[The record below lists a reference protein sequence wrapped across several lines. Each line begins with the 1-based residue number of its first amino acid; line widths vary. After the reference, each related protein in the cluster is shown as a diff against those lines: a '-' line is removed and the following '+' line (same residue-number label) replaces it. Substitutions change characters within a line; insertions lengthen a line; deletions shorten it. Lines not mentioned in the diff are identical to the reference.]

1 MAFRAGLFNIGGQ
14 GQLIAGAICA
24 GWVGFTWHLPVLL
37 HLLVAMIAGLVGGA
51 IWGGIAGWLKAQTG
65 AHEVISTIMLNYIA
79 LYLLFYLLSVPGF
92 QAEGS
97 NQAISIPIDATA
109 RFPRL
114 FGSGLSVNGSL
125 VVALLA
131 ALACWWLLT
140 RSTLGFRLRAVGAN
154 QFAARTAGMNVG
166 GSYVTVMLIA
176 GALSGLAGSAQALGG
191 NNVAITGDVDASIGF
206 DAITVA
212 LLGRASPG
220 GTVLAGILFGALRA
234 GAVRM
239 QAETGVPT
247 EIVQVIQSVI
257 VLFIAAPALIRA
269 IFRLRAVG
277 WRRRRRAGEGVER
290 MTAPTSPADEEL
302 VVVRHVVDVGVPLR
316 TRLIAGGAIILA
328 GLICIFAWGL
338 GANPGDADFG
348 LRTGSDAIE
357 LPDIAIP
364 AAPTAIALGLIIVA
378 LGAWHAVRGF
388 SRPQM
393 RWVITAVLLCFVV
406 AFLCWAS
413 TGSPGNPL
421 NVPGLLQNTILL
433 ATPLVLGALAG
444 ILCERTGVIN
454 VAIEGQFLA
463 GAFAGALGASV
474 SASLG
479 VGVLTA
485 MIAGGL
491 MGALLAVF
499 AIRYLVNQVVLG
511 VVLNAFALGIT
522 GFGFDAL
529 MASNPTTYNEPGFF
543 SPIAIP
549 LLSDIPVIGP
559 VFFNVNIIVYLT
571 YVLIIVIDV
580 ALFRT
585 RWGLR
590 TRAVGEHPKAADTVG
605 IKVLRTRYRNVIMGG
620 VVAGL
625 GGAFLTI
632 GTIGSFTKDISSG
645 KGFIALAAVIFGK
658 WSPRGAV
665 GAALLF
671 GFADALQSLLSVA
684 GTPVPIPSNFLLM
697 LPYLATLFAV
707 AGLVGKVSAP
717 AADGQ
722 PYTKS

>member
-1 MAFRAGLFNIGGQ
+1 MTTTEEKPSPVGRAIESVREGGTVVITVLAFVCAMIVGAVLIVIADEPTRAAMGYFFAYPWDAFAAGWEAVSSAYLALFQGSVLDFGSFTGESNVPILGPISDTLFNAAPLILGGLSVAVAFRAGLFNIGGQ

-92 QAEGS
+92 QAEAS

-269 IFRLRAVG
+269 IFRLRQ
-277 WRRRRRAGEGVER
+277 
-290 MTAPTSPADEEL
+290 S
-302 VVVRHVVDVGVPLR
+302 
-316 TRLIAGGAIILA
+316 GG
-328 GLICIFAWGL
+328 G
-338 GANPGDADFG
+338 
-348 LRTGSDAIE
+348 
-357 LPDIAIP
+357 
-364 AAPTAIALGLIIVA
+364 
-378 LGAWHAVRGF
+378 
-388 SRPQM
+388 
-393 RWVITAVLLCFVV
+393 
-406 AFLCWAS
+406 
-413 TGSPGNPL
+413 
-421 NVPGLLQNTILL
+421 
-433 ATPLVLGALAG
+433 
-444 ILCERTGVIN
+444 
-454 VAIEGQFLA
+454 
-463 GAFAGALGASV
+463 
-474 SASLG
+474 G
-479 VGVLTA
+479 VG
-485 MIAGGL
+485 GL
-491 MGALLAVF
+491 A
-499 AIRYLVNQVVLG
+499 
-511 VVLNAFALGIT
+511 
-522 GFGFDAL
+522 
-529 MASNPTTYNEPGFF
+529 
-543 SPIAIP
+543 
-549 LLSDIPVIGP
+549 
-559 VFFNVNIIVYLT
+559 
-571 YVLIIVIDV
+571 
-580 ALFRT
+580 
-585 RWGLR
+585 
-590 TRAVGEHPKAADTVG
+590 
-605 IKVLRTRYRNVIMGG
+605 
-620 VVAGL
+620 
-625 GGAFLTI
+625 
-632 GTIGSFTKDISSG
+632 
-645 KGFIALAAVIFGK
+645 KGWNG
-658 WSPRGAV
+658 
-665 GAALLF
+665 
-671 GFADALQSLLSVA
+671 
-684 GTPVPIPSNFLLM
+684 
-697 LPYLATLFAV
+697 
-707 AGLVGKVSAP
+707 
-717 AADGQ
+717 
-722 PYTKS
+722 